1 MKKLSLFSFVLAF
14 CLLLV
19 GCENS
24 TKLRTAYLTEI
35 TSAGS
40 KNYGVR
46 INYAEDSRLEGKG
59 TDVQVKFEKT
69 GKVNIWKEGNDKIEY
84 YVEESDEWY
93 SLTHIFA
100 EEGNEEDVKKRETFE
115 KYEEVIGKT
124 YLFNYDGKMT
134 ITLRVVVGDVEEN
147 GDKTGEILVGSEP
160 VSEQFKLKIK

>member
-1 MKKLSLFSFVLAF
+1 MKKLSLIS
-14 CLLLV
+14 LLFAICFIFV

-24 TKLRTAYLTEI
+24 TQLRTAYISEI

-46 INYAEDSRLEGKG
+46 INYAEDKRLKGKG

-69 GKVNIWKEGNDKIEY
+69 GKVTIWKEGDDKIEY

-93 SLTHIFA
+93 SMTHIFA
-100 EEGNEEDVKKRETFE
+100 KEGKDGVQSLDKFE

-124 YLFNYDGKMT
+124 YLFNYDGAMT
-134 ITLRVVVGDVEEN
+134 ISIRVVVGDIEEN
-147 GDKTGEILVGSEP
+147 GSNTGEILVGSEA
-160 VSEQFKLKIK
+160 VSDQFKLKIK

>member
-1 MKKLSLFSFVLAF
+1 MKKISLFSFILVF
-14 CLLLV
+14 CLFLV

-24 TKLRTAYLTEI
+24 TMLRTAYITEI

-59 TDVQVKFEKT
+59 TDVQVKFEKR
-69 GKVNIWKEGNDKIEY
+69 GKVNIWKDGDDKIEY

-100 EEGNEEDVKKRETFE
+100 EEKEGVKSKEKFE

-124 YLFNYDGKMT
+124 YLFNYDGKMVIT
-134 ITLRVVVGDVEEN
+134 IRVVVGDVEDN

-160 VSEQFKLKIK
+160 ISEQFKLKIK